1 MAFCAAIATAVVI
14 GACGSDIPGNAV
26 AQVGDAS
33 ITTAALNHWLV
44 VANNSNQVRTG
55 VAAPPLPVPPDYTA
69 CIAGQRKQASSA
81 TASTSTL
88 KALCAQNY
96 QALLTQVLNYLI
108 QTIWIQGEAIDRGV
122 SVTPA
127 QVEKSYVQ
135 QRKLSTPPLTTP
147 AALKSFLA
155 KSGQTVTDLVWR
167 TRLNLLVNDIEAKV
181 QTNAGKVTPAQI
193 AAYYKKNR
201 ALYITPE
208 TRNLHL
214 VETSSQATA
223 AKVRSLLAGGS
234 SYATVAPKYSIDP
247 TTKAAGGKMLGVSP
261 SELNAQLSAAVFA
274 AKAGKLSGP
283 VKTAFGYYVFTV
295 DAITPSSLQ
304 SLKTATPTIKTLL
317 AQQQVT
323 KAEAALQTD
332 FSKKWTARTNCR
344 SGYVVAPSCS
354 NAPKTAT
361 GSTSTGAAG
370 AATATG

>member
-44 VANNSNQVRTG
+44 VANNSNQVSTG
-55 VAAPPLPVPPDYTA
+55 IAAPPLPLPPDFKA
-69 CIAGQRKQASSA
+69 CIAAQRKQASSA

-88 KALCAQNY
+88 KTLCGQNY

-127 QVEKSYVQ
+127 QVEKSYEQ
-135 QRKLSTPPLTTP
+135 ERKLSTPPLTTP
-147 AALKSFLA
+147 AALKTFLA
-155 KSGQTVTDLVWR
+155 KSGQTIDDLKWR
-167 TRLNLLVNDIEAKV
+167 TRLNLLVNKIEAKV
-181 QTNAGKVTPAQI
+181 QKDASKVTPAQI
-193 AAYYKKNR
+193 AAYYKAHR
-201 ALYITPE
+201 AQYVTPE

-223 AKVRSLLAGGS
+223 AKVKSLLSTGS

-247 TTKAAGGKMLGVSP
+247 TTKSVGGKMLGVSP

-274 AKAGKLSGP
+274 AKPGTLSWP

-295 DAITPSSLQ
+295 DTVTPSSLQ
-304 SLKTATPTIKTLL
+304 SVKTASTTIKALL
-317 AQQQVT
+317 TQQQVT
-323 KAEAALQTD
+323 KAEAALQAD

-354 NAPKTAT
+354 NAPKAAT
-361 GSTSTGAAG
+361 GSTGATTPTG
-370 AATATG
+370 

>member
-1 MAFCAAIATAVVI
+1 
-14 GACGSDIPGNAV
+14 
-26 AQVGDAS
+26 
-33 ITTAALNHWLV
+33 
-44 VANNSNQVRTG
+44 
-55 VAAPPLPVPPDYTA
+55 
-69 CIAGQRKQASSA
+69 
-81 TASTSTL
+81 
-88 KALCAQNY
+88 
-96 QALLTQVLNYLI
+96 
-108 QTIWIQGEAIDRGV
+108 
-122 SVTPA
+122 
-127 QVEKSYVQ
+127 
-135 QRKLSTPPLTTP
+135 
-147 AALKSFLA
+147 
-155 KSGQTVTDLVWR
+155 
-167 TRLNLLVNDIEAKV
+167 
-181 QTNAGKVTPAQI
+181 
-193 AAYYKKNR
+193 
-201 ALYITPE
+201 
-208 TRNLHL
+208 